1 MSKER
6 PKNLIVVVQLKEG
19 TLTVWKDKMVL
30 PNYCYQHSTIPH
42 RHINWFVCHGCCDG
56 TETEPKRSDL
66 DFIEPH
72 RDAFI
77 DDRHPFGY
85 RGKQRL

>member
-1 MSKER
+1 M
-6 PKNLIVVVQLKEG
+6 
-19 TLTVWKDKMVL
+19 DF

-42 RHINWFVCHGCCDG
+42 RHINWFVCHGCRDG

-77 DDRHPFGY
+77 DDHHPFGY